1 MAGDL
6 APLTIR
12 RGRLEMSNLIDRPM
26 LDFLLHDWLKLDDM
40 LAREAYAE
48 HSRDSV
54 AAMLDTA
61 SKLAESHFLPFYKKA
76 DREEPWA
83 DEQGAHVIP
92 EVRAAITAY
101 AEAGFAAAPFPAE
114 LGGLGVPFLV
124 HNAAMAF
131 FNAANASLAGYA
143 LLSVDN
149 AGIIGEYGTAAQKKI
164 FMAPQLEGRWTGTM
178 ALSEP
183 QAGSSLADITTRATP
198 DGADGLGPRYR
209 LSGTKMWISAGD
221 HDASDNIVH
230 LLLAKIPGPDGKLI
244 AGTRGISIFIVPK
257 FLPDGQRND
266 VVLAGLN
273 HKMGNRGTTNTLLNF
288 GEATKFRPAGGA
300 GAIGWRVGEA
310 GQGLPI
316 MFRMMNEARIG
327 VGLGATMTGYRGY
340 RLALDYARNRPQGRP
355 IGNRDVASRP
365 VPIIEHPDV
374 KRMLLAC
381 KAYSEGA
388 LALSLYCS
396 KLVDDSRTAESV
408 EARDHAEAILGLLT
422 PVAKTWPSEYALTA
436 NELAIQVHGGY
447 GYTRDFDV
455 EQLYRDNRL
464 NAIHEGTTGIQALDL
479 LGRKIMRDGGKIFT
493 RFMAVVARA
502 ADVAP
507 REFSAEAAVL
517 RRAIAQLTAS
527 VETLQAANDETE
539 MMCNATNF
547 LSAFGHTVLG
557 FIWLSLVSAL
567 PGADVTEDAAAGR
580 RAAARFF
587 FAFEMPKIA
596 AWLAPINAGDRLTV
610 TMRDEWF

>member
-1 MAGDL
+1 
-6 APLTIR
+6 
-12 RGRLEMSNLIDRPM
+12 MSNLIDRPM
-26 LDFLLHDWLKLDDM
+26 LDFLLHDWLKLDTM
-40 LAREAYAE
+40 LTREAYAE

-61 SKLAESHFLPFYKKA
+61 AKLAESHFLPSYKKA
-76 DREEPWA
+76 DQQEPWA
-83 DEQGAHVIP
+83 DENGAHVIP

-101 AEAGFAAAPFPAE
+101 AEAGFAAAPFPPE
-114 LGGLGVPFLV
+114 CGGLGIPFLV

-131 FNAANASLAGYA
+131 FNAANISLAAYA
-143 LLSVDN
+143 LLSVGN
-149 AGIIGEYGTAAQKKI
+149 AGIIGEYGTAEQRQT

-183 QAGSSLADITTRATP
+183 QAGSSLADITTRALP
-198 DGADGLGPRYR
+198 DGADDLGPRYR
-209 LSGTKMWISAGD
+209 IFGTKMWISAGD

-230 LLLAKIPGPDGKLI
+230 LVLAKIPGPDGKLV
-244 AGTRGISIFIVPK
+244 AGTKGISIFIVPK
-257 FLPDGQRND
+257 FLPDGERND

-288 GEATKFRPAGGA
+288 GEGAEIRPAGST
-300 GAIGWRVGEA
+300 GAIGWRVGEV

-327 VGLGATMTGYRGY
+327 VGLGATMAGYRGY

-355 IGNRDVASRP
+355 IGSRDVASRQ

-396 KLVDDSRTAESV
+396 KLVDDSRTAETL
-408 EARDHAEAILGLLT
+408 EAREQAEAILGLLT
-422 PVAKTWPSEYALTA
+422 PVAKTWPSEYGLAA
-436 NELAIQVHGGY
+436 NEFAIQVHGGY

-464 NAIHEGTTGIQALDL
+464 NAIHEGTTGIQGLDL
-479 LGRKIMRDGGKIFT
+479 LGRKIMRDGGKIF
-493 RFMAVVARA
+493 AR
-502 ADVAP
+502 
-507 REFSAEAAVL
+507 FSALVLQTADAAPNDFNGEATIL
-517 RRAIAQLTAS
+517 RNAITNLNAS
-527 VETLQAANDETE
+527 VETLRAANGEAE
-539 MMCNATNF
+539 MLGNATNF

-567 PGADVTEDAAAGR
+567 PGADVTEDAAAGK
-580 RAAARFF
+580 RAAAKFF

-596 AWLAPINAGDRLTV
+596 AWLAPISAGNRLTV
-610 TMRDEWF
+610 TMREAWF

>member
-1 MAGDL
+1 
-6 APLTIR
+6 
-12 RGRLEMSNLIDRPM
+12 MSNLIDRPM
-26 LDFLLHDWLKLDDM
+26 LDFLLHDWLKLDQM
-40 LAREAYAE
+40 LTRTAYAE

-54 AAMLDTA
+54 GAMLDTA
-61 SKLAESHFLPFYKKA
+61 AKLAESHFLPFYKKA
-76 DREEPWA
+76 DQQEPWA
-83 DEQGAHVIP
+83 DETGAHVIP
-92 EVRAAITAY
+92 EVRAAIKAY
-101 AEAGFAAAPFPAE
+101 AEAGFAAAPFPVE
-114 LGGLGVPFLV
+114 LGGLGIPFLV

-131 FNAANASLAGYA
+131 FNAANISLAAYA
-143 LLSVDN
+143 LLSVGN
-149 AGIIGEYGTAAQKKI
+149 AGIIGEYGTAEQKQT

-183 QAGSSLADITTRATP
+183 QAGSSLADVTTRAAA
-198 DGADGLGPRYR
+198 DGADELGPRYR
-209 LSGTKMWISAGD
+209 IFGTKMWISAGD

-230 LLLAKIPGPDGKLI
+230 LVLAKIPGADGKLI
-244 AGTRGISIFIVPK
+244 AGTKGISIFIVPK
-257 FLPDGQRND
+257 FLPDGERND

-288 GEATKFRPAGGA
+288 GEATKYRPAGGA
-300 GAIGWRVGEA
+300 GAVGWRVGEV

-327 VGLGATMTGYRGY
+327 VGLGATMAGYRGY

-355 IGNRDVASRP
+355 IGNKDVTSRQ

-388 LALSLYCS
+388 LALNLYCS
-396 KLVDDSRTAESV
+396 KLVDDSRTAETL
-408 EARDHAEAILGLLT
+408 EAREQAEAILGLLT
-422 PVAKTWPSEYALTA
+422 PVAKTWPSEYGLAA

-479 LGRKIMRDGGKIFT
+479 LGRKIMRDGAGIFA
-493 RFMAVVARA
+493 RFSALVLQTADAARRDFTAEAVV
-502 ADVAP
+502 
-507 REFSAEAAVL
+507 L
-517 RRAIAQLTAS
+517 RDAIANLTAA
-527 VETLQAANDETE
+527 VETLRAANGETE
-539 MMCNATNF
+539 MMGNATNF

-557 FIWLSLVSAL
+557 FIWLSLVAAL
-567 PGADVTEDAAAGR
+567 PGADMSEDAAAGK
-580 RAAARFF
+580 RAAAKFF

-610 TMRDEWF
+610 TMRDAWF

>member
-1 MAGDL
+1 
-6 APLTIR
+6 
-12 RGRLEMSNLIDRPM
+12 MSNLIDRPM
-26 LDFLLHDWLKLDDM
+26 LDFFLHDWLKLDDF
-40 LAREAYAE
+40 LGRPAFAE
-48 HSRDSV
+48 HSRGSV
-54 AAMLDTA
+54 GAMLDTA
-61 SKLAESHFLPFYKKA
+61 AKLAESHFLPFYKKA
-76 DREEPWA
+76 DKEEPWA
-83 DEQGAHVIP
+83 DENGAHVIP

-114 LGGLGVPFLV
+114 LGGLGIPFLV

-131 FNAANASLAGYA
+131 FNAANISLAAYA
-143 LLSVDN
+143 LLSVGN
-149 AGIIGEYGTAAQKKI
+149 AGIIGEYGTVAQQGT

-183 QAGSSLADITTRATP
+183 QAGSSLADITTRAVP
-198 DGADGLGPRYR
+198 DGQDRLGPRYR
-209 LSGTKMWISAGD
+209 ISGTKMWISAGD

-230 LLLAKIPGPDGKLI
+230 LVLAKIPAPDGKPVV
-244 AGTRGISIFIVPK
+244 GTKGISIFIVPRL
-257 FLPDGQRND
+257 LPDGEQND

-273 HKMGNRGTTNTLLNF
+273 HKMGNRGTTNTLLKF
-288 GEATKFRPAGGA
+288 GEATKYRPAGGA
-300 GAIGWRVGEA
+300 GAVGWRVGEV

-327 VGLGATMTGYRGY
+327 VGLGATMAGYRGY
-340 RLALDYARNRPQGRP
+340 RLALDYARSRPQGRP
-355 IGNRDVASRP
+355 IGNRDVAAP
-365 VPIIEHPDV
+365 QVPIIEHPDV

-396 KLVDDSRTAESV
+396 KLVDDSRTAECL
-408 EARDHAEAILGLLT
+408 EAREQAEAILGLLT
-422 PVAKTWPSEYALTA
+422 PVAKTWPSEYGLAA

-479 LGRKIMRDGGKIFT
+479 LGRKIMRDGGKVF
-493 RFMAVVARA
+493 AQ
-502 ADVAP
+502 
-507 REFSAEAAVL
+507 FSALVLQTAQAAPDDFPGEAAAL
-517 RRAIAQLTAS
+517 RSAFENLTAS
-527 VETLQAANDETE
+527 IETLRAANGETE
-539 MMCNATNF
+539 MMSNATNF
-547 LSAFGHTVLG
+547 LSAFGHAVLG
-557 FIWLSLVSAL
+557 FIWLSVVSAL

-596 AWLAPINAGDRLTV
+596 AWLAPINAGNRLTV
-610 TMRDEWF
+610 TMRDSWF